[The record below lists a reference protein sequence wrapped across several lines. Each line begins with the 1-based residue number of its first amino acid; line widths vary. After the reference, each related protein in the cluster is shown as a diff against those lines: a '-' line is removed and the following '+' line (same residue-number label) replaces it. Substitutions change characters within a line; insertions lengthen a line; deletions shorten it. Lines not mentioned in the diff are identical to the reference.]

1 MRPVR
6 KKKDVCNIYE
16 NPVPYVLIGNTG
28 SHMVPQGGPTR
39 VFQEEDCD
47 LPLVGEPSIPANN

>member
-16 NPVPYVLIGNTG
+16 NPIPYVLIIN
-28 SHMVPQGGPTR
+28 PELGPSGWSKYVNR
-39 VFQEEDCD
+39 HVKDQLINRHVKDQ
-47 LPLVGEPSIPANN
+47 

>member
-16 NPVPYVLIGNTG
+16 NPVPYVLIGNPDKVY
-28 SHMVPQGGPTR
+28 HQ
-39 VFQEEDCD
+39 
-47 LPLVGEPSIPANN
+47 NNYINLQLYKRIVIISN

>member
-16 NPVPYVLIGNTG
+16 NPVPYVLIGNTEQTSKQTSKYG
-28 SHMVPQGGPTR
+28 R
-39 VFQEEDCD
+39 E
-47 LPLVGEPSIPANN
+47 ANN